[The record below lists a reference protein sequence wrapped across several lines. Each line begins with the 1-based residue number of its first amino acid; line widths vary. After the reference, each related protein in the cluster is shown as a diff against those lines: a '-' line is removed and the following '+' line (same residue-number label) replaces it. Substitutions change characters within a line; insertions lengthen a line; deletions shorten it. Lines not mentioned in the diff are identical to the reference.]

1 MYDIYFDLHNMH
13 QTVNESDDELVCA
26 TDDGEQF
33 CFEFDIGL
41 DLPEEQD
48 DRAVIVRK
56 PQTCKKCNEIY
67 PYAEP
72 NQKDGTFKCYS
83 CRIWG

>member
-1 MYDIYFDLHNMH
+1 MYDIYFDLQNMH
-13 QTVNESDDELVCA
+13 QTINESDDETTCTTA
-26 TDDGEQF
+26 DGEQF

-48 DRAVIVRK
+48 DRAVIVHK
-56 PQTCKKCNEIY
+56 PQTCKKCKEIY
-67 PYAEP
+67 PYAAP

>member
-1 MYDIYFDLHNMH
+1 MYDIYFDLANMH
-13 QTVNESDDELVCA
+13 RTVNESDK
-26 TDDGEQF
+26 DDSDDDQF
-33 CFEFDIGL
+33 AFEFEL
-41 DLPEEQD
+41 DLPEED

-56 PQTCKKCNEIY
+56 PQTCKQCQEIY

>member
-1 MYDIYFDLHNMH
+1 MYDIYFDLRNMH
-13 QTVNESDDELVCA
+13 QTVEESDDNVCVSN
-26 TDDGEQF
+26 DDQF
-33 CFEFDIGL
+33 AFEFDISL
-41 DLPEEQD
+41 DLPEED

-56 PQTCKKCNEIY
+56 PQTCKQCNEIY